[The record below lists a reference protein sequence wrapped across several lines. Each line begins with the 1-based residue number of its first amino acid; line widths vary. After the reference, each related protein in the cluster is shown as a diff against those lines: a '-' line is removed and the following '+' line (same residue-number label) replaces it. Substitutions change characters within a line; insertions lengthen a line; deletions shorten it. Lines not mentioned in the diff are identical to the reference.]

1 MKLNR
6 EIKCFI
12 SDLDL
17 EKKSSK
23 LEDNTFSRIY
33 GYFLT
38 FRSYRHNIKI
48 RSNVY
53 DATMHIMK
61 ENFQKFHK

>member
-23 LEDNTFSRIY
+23 LEDNTFSR
-33 GYFLT
+33 
-38 FRSYRHNIKI
+38 
-48 RSNVY
+48 
-53 DATMHIMK
+53 
-61 ENFQKFHK
+61 FQIFMDIF